1 MAGEEGGV
9 DNDLRSE
16 GLYPDRLQVVVEN
29 GGCGFRFGVIITS
42 TLVIW
47 GKGGLYASMLEVL
60 IV

>member
-16 GLYPDRLQVVVEN
+16 GLYPDR
-29 GGCGFRFGVIITS
+29 GCGFRFGVIITS
-42 TLVIW
+42 TLVIC
-47 GKGGLYASMLEVL
+47 GKSELYASMLEVL

>member
-16 GLYPDRLQVVVEN
+16 GLYPDRI

-42 TLVIW
+42 TLVIC
-47 GKGGLYASMLEVL
+47 GKSELYASMLEVL